1 MAVLKGKVLERGS
14 GKPVEGARISSGE
27 HTAVVRP
34 DGTFLLPLPPGRR
47 AVVIQSDEHI
57 ERAHMEE
64 LWPGDSLTVVYRVE
78 RWAWGREVV
87 VYGDKLREE
96 ISRTVLTAEELRLVP
111 GAFGDPIRALQS
123 LPSVARPTTLEGDL
137 IVRGAEASNTATYI
151 DMVPVPYLFHFFVG
165 RSVVNPSML
174 DDVEFFAGGMPTRF
188 GNVTQAVVN
197 ARTSERPIER
207 GVHGTVSVDLLD
219 FSASAQGRVKERI
232 TWEAAIRESWVGGLI
247 GLSTRAIASAR
258 GSGDSIPGWASP
270 NYFDYSTRFRYEAG
284 QDRFTLSLFGA
295 TDAFVFHPPRDLL
308 DDPGPTELG
317 LPYDPNKPLYAG
329 FHRLHGRWDR
339 TVGDWQQTTWFAA
352 GPEIEGN
359 LIEGIG
365 QFADGPDVGE
375 VRSWTFM
382 ARRDD
387 RVDLGSRVG
396 AIRYGAEGIARP
408 MAVRDF
414 DEALTEE
421 DVETTRDL
429 VLSGAAWV
437 EWQREWGQTWIA
449 PGMRMSAH
457 QFNDRFAPSGE
468 PRLSIRQPLDENWA
482 LTGFAGR
489 FSQVPQPERYA
500 DSIGNPDLRL
510 ITAWQGSV
518 GAEGRWTSGVE
529 VNINLY
535 GTWMENLVVKDQ
547 EVVLRADED
556 HLHTGLSSTYT
567 PVRARAYGLET
578 LVRMRPNHGWFGWVA
593 LSLSRTQRIEAE
605 GVLPGNY
612 DQPFALSLVGA
623 RELPKDWRIS
633 SRIRITS
640 GHPFTPLTPVF
651 LPERDVWSAL
661 PGDKNSE
668 RLPVFRQLDFRVDRT
683 WTATRA
689 RWTVYLDV
697 FNVLN
702 HKNFFVGTYD
712 PTYRELETSIW
723 LPVIPTLGL
732 EVAY

>member
-14 GKPVEGARISSGE
+14 GKPVAGARISSGE
-27 HTAVVRP
+27 HTAIVKP

-57 ERAHMEE
+57 ERANMEE
-64 LWPGDSLTVVYRVE
+64 LWPGDALTVVYRVE

-123 LPSVARPTTLEGDL
+123 LPSVARPSTLEGDL
-137 IVRGAEASNTATYI
+137 VVRGAEGSNTATYI

-197 ARTSERPIER
+197 ARTAERPIER

-219 FSASAQGRVKERI
+219 FAASAEGRIKDRI
-232 TWEAAIRESWVGGLI
+232 TWEAAVRESWVGGLI
-247 GLSTRAIASAR
+247 GASTRAVAAAR
-258 GSGDSIPGWASP
+258 GSGDTVPGWAAP
-270 NYFDYSTRFRYEAG
+270 NYFDYSTRLRVESG

-295 TDAFVFHPPRDLL
+295 ADAFVLHPARDLL
-308 DDPGPTELG
+308 EEPDPVELR
-317 LPYDPNKPLYAG
+317 LPFDPNKPLYAG

-339 TVGDWQQTTWFAA
+339 TVGDWQQTTWFAL
-352 GPEIEGN
+352 GPETEGN
-359 LIEGIG
+359 LFEGVG

-375 VRSWTFM
+375 VRAWTFM
-382 ARRDD
+382 LRRDD
-387 RVDLGSRVG
+387 RVELGPRVG
-396 AIRYGAEGIARP
+396 ALRYGAEGIARP
-408 MAVRDF
+408 VVVRDF

-421 DVETTRDL
+421 DVEVTRDL
-429 VLSGAAWV
+429 VLSGAAWI
-437 EWQREWGQTWIA
+437 EWQREWGKTWIS

-457 QFNDRFAPSGE
+457 QFNRRFAPSGE
-468 PRLSIRQPLDENWA
+468 PRLSIRQPLDETWA
-482 LTGFAGR
+482 LTAFAGR

-510 ITAWQGSV
+510 TTAWQGSV

-529 VNINLY
+529 VNLTLY
-535 GTWMENLVVKDQ
+535 GTWMENMVIKDQ

-556 HLHTGLSSTYT
+556 HLHTGLSSVFT
-567 PVRARAYGLET
+567 PVRSRAYGLET

-593 LSLSRTQRIEAE
+593 LALSRTQRLEAG
-605 GVLPGNY
+605 GVLPGNQ

-640 GHPFTPLTPVF
+640 GHPFTPMNGVY
-651 LPERDVWSAL
+651 LPSRDVWSAL

-668 RLPVFRQLDFRVDRT
+668 RLPLFRQLDFRVDRT

-702 HKNFFVGTYD
+702 HRNFFVGTYD
-712 PTYRELETSIW
+712 PTYQELETSIW